1 MEYKYHPL
9 HTGSDEIRVLT
20 LYPGESSD
28 DVQVALHHV
37 SFREDAPPPFEA
49 LSYVWGSPADP
60 ASVTIKRTIL
70 SSGLAIDH
78 NPCCPL
84 LSVTQNLDV
93 ALRHLRDRVEPRTL
107 WIDAICIDQSST
119 GERSQQVQRM
129 DKIYQHAARVVIWL
143 GPEANK
149 SNVIIDILAEMGSS
163 IRLDWATHVCEPSV
177 PNTQYKILETKIRE
191 NGGVALTALS
201 RLLARSWFE
210 RLWVVQEAK
219 LSNSEAIVVCGQSTM
234 RWDTFLRGVIG
245 IYSDSDLAKATL
257 NARLL
262 AIMDLYFDVKNRMR
276 LEELL
281 NNTQTLQCSDKRDKI
296 YAIMGLISEPLSI
309 EVNYDLSVSQVY
321 EDVLRRHFS
330 HRGTLDLLTW
340 CELNK
345 NSPRRPTW
353 VPDWSAPRITN
364 PMENELVSFGGAADA
379 VFLEDGALRVGAI
392 PCTSI
397 VGRTLAYSFDDGGNA
412 NLRDFISRVLE
423 LLGVEF
429 KDLTTP
435 LYKTGCILLE
445 ALCGSLNCLDF
456 LVEFEPRR
464 SGIPDLDTCISDL
477 LYFLDPRNRR
487 ASDAQDS
494 DFFLVRRYASRR
506 PFITTREGYF
516 GLGPP
521 DSKPGDVVYS
531 ILGCRSLMVLRPS
544 AEKKFQVV
552 GECYL
557 HGLNPGTVFLG
568 LYPAN
573 MFKLVLKYDESADLW
588 RTRHRNK
595 TTGLL
600 SVVDPRL
607 RSLGLYKREGEPDE
621 APAIDVKSLRS
632 IGVEL
637 EHINLI

>member
-9 HTGSDEIRVLT
+9 SAGPDEIRVLT
-20 LYPGESSD
+20 LYPGQSSD

-37 SFREDAPPPFEA
+37 SFREDKPPPFEA
-49 LSYVWGSPADP
+49 LSYVWGSPANP
-60 ASVTIKRTIL
+60 VSVTIKRTIL
-70 SSGLAIDH
+70 SSGPAIDH
-78 NPCCPL
+78 SPSCS
-84 LSVTQNLDV
+84 LSVTQNLGV
-93 ALRHLRDRVEPRTL
+93 ALRHLRDRVKPRTL

-119 GERSQQVQRM
+119 SERSQQVQRM

-143 GPEANK
+143 GPEADN
-149 SNVIIDILAEMGSS
+149 SNAIMDILAEMGSS

-177 PNTQYKILETKIRE
+177 PSAQYKILETKIRE
-191 NGGVALTALS
+191 NGDAALTALS
-201 RLLARSWFE
+201 HLLARPWFE

-219 LSNSEAIVVCGQSTM
+219 LSDSEAIVNCGQSTM
-234 RWDTFLRGVIG
+234 HWDTFLKGVIG

-309 EVNYDLSVSQVY
+309 GVDYSLSVSQVY
-321 EDVLRRHFS
+321 EDVFRRYLG
-330 HRGTLDLLTW
+330 HRRTLDLLTW

-364 PMENELVSFGGAADA
+364 PMENELVSFGGVADV
-379 VFLEDGALRVGAI
+379 VFLENGTLRVGAI

-397 VGRTLAYSFDDGGNA
+397 VRRTLAYPLDDGDDTS
-412 NLRDFISRVLE
+412 LRDFISRVLE
-423 LLGVEF
+423 LLGVGF

-435 LYKTGCILLE
+435 LYKTGCIFLE

-464 SGIPDLDTCISDL
+464 SGVPDLDSCISDL
-477 LYFLDPRNRR
+477 LYFLDPRNRG
-487 ASDAQDS
+487 ASDSEDS

-506 PFITTREGYF
+506 PFITTQEGYF

-544 AEKKFQVV
+544 AENKFQVV

-557 HGLNPGTVFLG
+557 HGLNPGTMFLG
-568 LYPAN
+568 PYPTN
-573 MFKLVLKYDESADLW
+573 MFKLVLKYDESADSW
-588 RTRHRNK
+588 HTRHRNK

-607 RSLGLYKREGEPDE
+607 RSLGLYKGGGEPEE
-621 APAIDVKSLRS
+621 APVIDAKSLKS
-632 IGVEL
+632 IGVKL
-637 EHINLI
+637 EHIHLI